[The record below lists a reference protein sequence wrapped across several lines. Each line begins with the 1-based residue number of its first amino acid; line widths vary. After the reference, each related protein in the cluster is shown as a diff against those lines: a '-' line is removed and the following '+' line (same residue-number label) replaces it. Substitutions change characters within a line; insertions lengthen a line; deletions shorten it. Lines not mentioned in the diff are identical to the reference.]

1 MNKPSSMSIKE
12 YLVRLQAMS
21 SLRSESVINS
31 VITHQFQSANDAM
44 KTNNSIEISGFG
56 KFYFNL
62 PKAKKRIEALNNKI
76 RNYKRA
82 LIEDSPSE
90 ILIKRIEARIVFLQE
105 ELDRLNN
112 KTNEL

>member
-1 MNKPSSMSIKE
+1 MNRPSSMSIKE

>member
-1 MNKPSSMSIKE
+1 MSIKE
-12 YLVRLQAMS
+12 YLVRLQALS

-44 KTNNSIEISGFG
+44 KTNNSVEISGFG

-82 LIEDSPSE
+82 LMEDSPSE

>member
-44 KTNNSIEISGFG
+44 KTNNSVEISGFG

>member
-12 YLVRLQAMS
+12 YLIRLQAMS

-82 LIEDSPSE
+82 LIEDNVSE
-90 ILIKRIEARIVFLQE
+90 LLAKRIEARIVFLQE

>member
-82 LIEDSPSE
+82 LIEDNPSE

>member
-1 MNKPSSMSIKE
+1 MSIKE

-82 LIEDSPSE
+82 LIEDNPSE